1 MWKRL
6 HTFFIIKTSVWGL
19 RKTNALMNPTRNDYV
34 APAVEV
40 LEISGAE
47 SCCIAVSGENNQG
60 SGEDMPWG

>member
-6 HTFFIIKTSVWGL
+6 HTFFITKTSVRGL
-19 RKTNALMNPTRNDYV
+19 RKTNTLMNPTRNDYV

-40 LEISGAE
+40 LEISGVE
-47 SCCIAVSGENNQG
+47 SYCIAVSGENNQG

>member
-1 MWKRL
+1 
-6 HTFFIIKTSVWGL
+6 
-19 RKTNALMNPTRNDYV
+19 MNPTRNDYV

-60 SGEDMPWG
+60 SGEDMGSGGKPCVLRIDFL

>member
-1 MWKRL
+1 
-6 HTFFIIKTSVWGL
+6 
-19 RKTNALMNPTRNDYV
+19 MNPTRNDYV

-60 SGEDMPWG
+60 SGEDMPWV